1 MQPRNERSNVTQR
14 RSLVVLIALCVV
26 AEAGCATRA
35 VPPRQAPEASASSTL
50 PSQPSRDRSARTYGW
65 VSLSVGVEATA
76 VALVTSG
83 MMLHEKNVR
92 DGHCDAQKVCS
103 TDGANANASLSQ
115 LGWWNAAAWVVAA
128 AGLGVGGYLL
138 WSHPTEGRASTTGL
152 AVGPVG
158 TGMGLEL
165 GSGF

>member
-1 MQPRNERSNVTQR
+1 
-14 RSLVVLIALCVV
+14 
-26 AEAGCATRA
+26 
-35 VPPRQAPEASASSTL
+35 
-50 PSQPSRDRSARTYGW
+50 
-65 VSLSVGVEATA
+65 
-76 VALVTSG
+76 
-83 MMLHEKNVR
+83 MLHEKNVR